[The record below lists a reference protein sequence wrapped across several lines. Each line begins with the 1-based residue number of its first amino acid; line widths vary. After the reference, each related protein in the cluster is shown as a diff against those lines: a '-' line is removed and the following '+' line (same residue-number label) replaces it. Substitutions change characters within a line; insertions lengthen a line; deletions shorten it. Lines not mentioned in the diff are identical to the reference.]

1 MGSNCEKKIDRCSS
15 DPCANGYHFRQR
27 SYKEL
32 EAGILITKGS
42 SQACLA
48 NEIVNVA
55 VVLEEQ
61 IIQNDLEDVANAFAT
76 FMDFLYGLYIDYPK
90 RLKGQVDAGWSGSL
104 GVTAFLRAASG
115 TEVQPTAQTHHRAS
129 ATSNRADSSDRTSGT
144 AASGITGLGTTSEV
158 TMMTGGSGLATILQT
173 GSVQAAILRT
183 GSGLAAIVGDSLK
196 PEAVIEV
203 KKAADAGKEIAFVL
217 DGSGSIRTDDF
228 EKAKDFIYNV
238 MLNVWKTCFD
248 CDFAVVQY
256 GYDILTE
263 LSLRDNEDG
272 ARALEKVKE
281 IKQLGRFTK
290 TASAIHHVLTNIFV
304 PESGSKNNSRK
315 MIIVLSDGEILGD
328 EMNLTDVLNM
338 PQMEGITRFAI
349 GCDFAVVQYGRDI
362 RTELSHGDSE
372 DRARALNKV
381 KEIQQ
386 LGSFTKT
393 ASAIHHVLTN
403 IFVPE
408 NGSKNYSRKMII
420 VLSDGEILGDP
431 MNLTDVLN
439 MPQMNGI
446 TRFAIGVGDD
456 LKPAAVQEMKE
467 IADTNKFFHVS
478 NYAALVNI
486 LSQLCDFAVVQYGYD
501 ILTELSLRDNEDG
514 ARALEKVKEIKQ
526 LGRFTKTASA
536 IHHVLTNIFVPES
549 GSKNNSRKMIIVLSD
564 GEILGDEMNLTDVL
578 NMPQME
584 GITRFAIGVG
594 DDLKP
599 AAVQEMKEIADTNNF
614 FHVSNYAALVNILSQ
629 LQQSITGI
637 EGYSV
642 ASAHLPSKTLYISGA
657 PRYNLTGGVFIFEG
671 SEKYVLQGEQV
682 GSYFGSVICTLD
694 IDMNGYTDHL
704 LVGAPHFHQYG
715 EEGKVLVYKLN
726 QQERFESVD
735 NLERTVVHPFA
746 RFGAAI
752 ASIGDIDGNSH
763 GDIAVGAP
771 FETDAS
777 GSIYI
782 YNGFKDGLRF
792 SQNKGSLQ
800 FEDKWDLMRPIVLK
814 LLRQE
819 SVTKQQWFDLFSDVH
834 AVCLWDDKGPA
845 KIHQALKEDIL
856 DFIKQAQARVLSH
869 QDDTALLKAYIV
881 EWRKF
886 FTQCDILPKPFCQL
900 EITLMG
906 KQGSNKKSNV
916 EDSIVRK
923 LMLDTWNESIF
934 SNIKNRLQDS
944 AMKLVHAERLG
955 EAFDSQLVIGVR
967 ESYVNLCSN
976 PDDKLQIYRDNFEK
990 AYLDSTERFYRTQ
1003 APSYL
1008 QQNGVQNYMKYA
1020 DAKLR
1025 EEEKRALRY
1034 LETRR
1039 ECNSVQAL
1047 MECCVNALV
1056 TSFKETILAE
1066 CPGMI
1071 KRNETDK
1078 LHLMFSLMDK
1088 VPSGIEPMLKDL
1100 EDHIISAGLADMV
1113 AAAETITTDSE
1124 KYVEQLLTLFNRFS
1138 KLVKEAFQDDPRF
1151 LTARDKAYKAVVN
1164 DATIFKLE
1172 LPLKQKGVGLKTQPE
1187 SKCPELLA
1195 NYCDMLLRK
1204 TPLSKKL
1211 TSEEIELKLK
1221 EVLLVLKYVQNK
1233 DVFMRY
1239 HKAHLTR
1246 RLILDISA
1254 DSEIEENMVEWLRE
1268 VGMPADY
1275 VNKLARMFQDI
1286 KVSEDL
1292 NQVFKE
1298 MHKHNRLALPADSVN
1313 IKILNAG
1320 AWSRSSEKVFVS
1332 LPTELEDLIP
1342 EVEDFY
1348 KKNHSGRKLH
1358 WHHLMSNGIITFK
1371 NEVGQYDLEVTTFQL
1386 AVLFAWNQ
1394 RPREKISFENL
1405 KLATELPDAE
1415 LRRTLWSLVAFPKL
1429 KRQVLSYE
1437 PLVNSPKDFTDST
1450 LFFVNQEFSLIKN
1463 SKVQKRGKIN
1473 LIGRL
1478 QLTTERMRE
1487 EENEG
1492 IVQLRI
1498 LRTQEAII
1506 QIMKMRKK
1514 ITNAQLQTELVE
1526 ILKNM
1531 FLPQKKMIKEQI
1543 EWLIEHKYIKR
1554 DETDIN
1560 TFIYMA

>member
-1 MGSNCEKKIDRCSS
+1 RAIQLSPLINNIIHSSLYNSIDVVSSNSS
-15 DPCANGYHFRQR
+15 
-27 SYKEL
+27 
-32 EAGILITKGS
+32 
-42 SQACLA
+42 
-48 NEIVNVA
+48 
-55 VVLEEQ
+55 
-61 IIQNDLEDVANAFAT
+61 II
-76 FMDFLYGLYIDYPK
+76 
-90 RLKGQVDAGWSGSL
+90 SL
-104 GVTAFLRAASG
+104 
-115 TEVQPTAQTHHRAS
+115 
-129 ATSNRADSSDRTSGT
+129 
-144 AASGITGLGTTSEV
+144 
-158 TMMTGGSGLATILQT
+158 
-173 GSVQAAILRT
+173 
-183 GSGLAAIVGDSLK
+183 
-196 PEAVIEV
+196 
-203 KKAADAGKEIAFVL
+203 
-217 DGSGSIRTDDF
+217 
-228 EKAKDFIYNV
+228 
-238 MLNVWKTCFD
+238 
-248 CDFAVVQY
+248 
-256 GYDILTE
+256 
-263 LSLRDNEDG
+263 
-272 ARALEKVKE
+272 
-281 IKQLGRFTK
+281 
-290 TASAIHHVLTNIFV
+290 
-304 PESGSKNNSRK
+304 
-315 MIIVLSDGEILGD
+315 
-328 EMNLTDVLNM
+328 
-338 PQMEGITRFAI
+338 
-349 GCDFAVVQYGRDI
+349 
-362 RTELSHGDSE
+362 
-372 DRARALNKV
+372 
-381 KEIQQ
+381 
-386 LGSFTKT
+386 
-393 ASAIHHVLTN
+393 
-403 IFVPE
+403 
-408 NGSKNYSRKMII
+408 
-420 VLSDGEILGDP
+420 
-431 MNLTDVLN
+431 
-439 MPQMNGI
+439 
-446 TRFAIGVGDD
+446 
-456 LKPAAVQEMKE
+456 
-467 IADTNKFFHVS
+467 
-478 NYAALVNI
+478 
-486 LSQLCDFAVVQYGYD
+486 
-501 ILTELSLRDNEDG
+501 
-514 ARALEKVKEIKQ
+514 
-526 LGRFTKTASA
+526 
-536 IHHVLTNIFVPES
+536 
-549 GSKNNSRKMIIVLSD
+549 
-564 GEILGDEMNLTDVL
+564 
-578 NMPQME
+578 
-584 GITRFAIGVG
+584 
-594 DDLKP
+594 
-599 AAVQEMKEIADTNNF
+599 
-614 FHVSNYAALVNILSQ
+614 
-629 LQQSITGI
+629 
-637 EGYSV
+637 
-642 ASAHLPSKTLYISGA
+642 
-657 PRYNLTGGVFIFEG
+657 
-671 SEKYVLQGEQV
+671 
-682 GSYFGSVICTLD
+682 
-694 IDMNGYTDHL
+694 
-704 LVGAPHFHQYG
+704 
-715 EEGKVLVYKLN
+715 
-726 QQERFESVD
+726 
-735 NLERTVVHPFA
+735 
-746 RFGAAI
+746 
-752 ASIGDIDGNSH
+752 
-763 GDIAVGAP
+763 
-771 FETDAS
+771 
-777 GSIYI
+777 
-782 YNGFKDGLRF
+782 
-792 SQNKGSLQ
+792 QNKGSLQ

-819 SVTKQQWFDLFSDVH
+819 AVTKQQWFDLFSDVH

-856 DFIKQAQARVLSH
+856 DFIKQAQNRVLSH

-934 SNIKNRLQDS
+934 SNIKSRLQDS

-976 PDDKLQIYRDNFEK
+976 PEDKLQIYRDNFEK

-1020 DAKLR
+1020 DTKLR
-1025 EEEKRALRY
+1025 EEEKRAVRY

-1100 EDHIISAGLADMV
+1100 EDHIMNAGLADMV
-1113 AAAETITTDSE
+1113 AAAETITSDSE

-1204 TPLSKKL
+1204 TTLSKKL

-1286 KVSEDL
+1286 KVSDDL

-1298 MHKHNRLALPADSVN
+1298 MHKHNKLALPADSVN

-1348 KKNHSGRKLH
+1348 KRNHSGRKLH
-1358 WHHLMSNGIITFK
+1358 WHHLMSNGIVSGRCAHTQQTHTLSSFSMDYITITSF
-1371 NEVGQYDLEVTTFQL
+1371 LL
-1386 AVLFAWNQ
+1386 SLF
-1394 RPREKISFENL
+1394 
-1405 KLATELPDAE
+1405 
-1415 LRRTLWSLVAFPKL
+1415 
-1429 KRQVLSYE
+1429 LS
-1437 PLVNSPKDFTDST
+1437 
-1450 LFFVNQEFSLIKN
+1450 KN

-1506 QIMKMRKK
+1506 QIMKMRKR
-1514 ITNAQLQTELVE
+1514 ISNAQLQTELVE

>member
-1 MGSNCEKKIDRCSS
+1 M
-15 DPCANGYHFRQR
+15 
-27 SYKEL
+27 L
-32 EAGILITKGS
+32 L
-42 SQACLA
+42 
-48 NEIVNVA
+48 
-55 VVLEEQ
+55 
-61 IIQNDLEDVANAFAT
+61 
-76 FMDFLYGLYIDYPK
+76 
-90 RLKGQVDAGWSGSL
+90 W
-104 GVTAFLRAASG
+104 
-115 TEVQPTAQTHHRAS
+115 
-129 ATSNRADSSDRTSGT
+129 
-144 AASGITGLGTTSEV
+144 
-158 TMMTGGSGLATILQT
+158 LQ
-173 GSVQAAILRT
+173 L
-183 GSGLAAIVGDSLK
+183 
-196 PEAVIEV
+196 
-203 KKAADAGKEIAFVL
+203 
-217 DGSGSIRTDDF
+217 
-228 EKAKDFIYNV
+228 FIP
-238 MLNVWKTCFD
+238 
-248 CDFAVVQY
+248 A
-256 GYDILTE
+256 
-263 LSLRDNEDG
+263 
-272 ARALEKVKE
+272 
-281 IKQLGRFTK
+281 
-290 TASAIHHVLTNIFV
+290 
-304 PESGSKNNSRK
+304 
-315 MIIVLSDGEILGD
+315 
-328 EMNLTDVLNM
+328 
-338 PQMEGITRFAI
+338 RFAALPR
-349 GCDFAVVQYGRDI
+349 GCCCLQDCCSNARLSEIPLTRRCFCFLI
-362 RTELSHGDSE
+362 R
-372 DRARALNKV
+372 
-381 KEIQQ
+381 I
-386 LGSFTKT
+386 
-393 ASAIHHVLTN
+393 
-403 IFVPE
+403 
-408 NGSKNYSRKMII
+408 
-420 VLSDGEILGDP
+420 
-431 MNLTDVLN
+431 
-439 MPQMNGI
+439 
-446 TRFAIGVGDD
+446 
-456 LKPAAVQEMKE
+456 
-467 IADTNKFFHVS
+467 
-478 NYAALVNI
+478 
-486 LSQLCDFAVVQYGYD
+486 
-501 ILTELSLRDNEDG
+501 
-514 ARALEKVKEIKQ
+514 
-526 LGRFTKTASA
+526 
-536 IHHVLTNIFVPES
+536 
-549 GSKNNSRKMIIVLSD
+549 
-564 GEILGDEMNLTDVL
+564 
-578 NMPQME
+578 
-584 GITRFAIGVG
+584 
-594 DDLKP
+594 
-599 AAVQEMKEIADTNNF
+599 
-614 FHVSNYAALVNILSQ
+614 
-629 LQQSITGI
+629 
-637 EGYSV
+637 
-642 ASAHLPSKTLYISGA
+642 
-657 PRYNLTGGVFIFEG
+657 
-671 SEKYVLQGEQV
+671 
-682 GSYFGSVICTLD
+682 YF
-694 IDMNGYTDHL
+694 
-704 LVGAPHFHQYG
+704 
-715 EEGKVLVYKLN
+715 
-726 QQERFESVD
+726 
-735 NLERTVVHPFA
+735 
-746 RFGAAI
+746 
-752 ASIGDIDGNSH
+752 
-763 GDIAVGAP
+763 
-771 FETDAS
+771 
-777 GSIYI
+777 
-782 YNGFKDGLRF
+782 
-792 SQNKGSLQ
+792 NKGSLQ
-800 FEDKWDLMRPIVLK
+800 FEDKWDFMRPIVLK

-923 LMLDTWNESIF
+923 VSDRCSRVL
-934 SNIKNRLQDS
+934 
-944 AMKLVHAERLG
+944 HAL
-955 EAFDSQLVIGVR
+955 FWSKQVCNF
-967 ESYVNLCSN
+967 YFNLCAN
-976 PDDKLQIYRDNFEK
+976 PVFTTFQ
-990 AYLDSTERFYRTQ
+990 
-1003 APSYL
+1003 
-1008 QQNGVQNYMKYA
+1008 
-1020 DAKLR
+1020 
-1025 EEEKRALRY
+1025 
-1034 LETRR
+1034 
-1039 ECNSVQAL
+1039 L

-1066 CPGMI
+1066 CQGMI
-1071 KRNETDK
+1071 KRNETEK

-1088 VPSGIEPMLKDL
+1088 VPNGIEPMLKDL
-1100 EDHIISAGLADMV
+1100 EEHIVSAGLADMV

-1211 TSEEIELKLK
+1211 TSEEIEAKLK

-1292 NQVFKE
+1292 NQAFKE
-1298 MHKHNRLALPADSVN
+1298 MHKNNKLALPADSVN

-1342 EVEDFY
+1342 EVEEFY

-1429 KRQVLSYE
+1429 KRQVLLYE
-1437 PLVNSPKDFTDST
+1437 PQVNSPKDFTEGT
-1450 LFFVNQEFSLIKN
+1450 LFSVNQEFSLIKN
-1463 SKVQKRGKIN
+1463 AKVQKRGKIN

-1543 EWLIEHKYIKR
+1543 EWLIEHKYIRR
-1554 DETDIN
+1554 DESDIN

>member
-1 MGSNCEKKIDRCSS
+1 LNC
-15 DPCANGYHFRQR
+15 
-27 SYKEL
+27 
-32 EAGILITKGS
+32 
-42 SQACLA
+42 
-48 NEIVNVA
+48 
-55 VVLEEQ
+55 
-61 IIQNDLEDVANAFAT
+61 
-76 FMDFLYGLYIDYPK
+76 
-90 RLKGQVDAGWSGSL
+90 
-104 GVTAFLRAASG
+104 
-115 TEVQPTAQTHHRAS
+115 
-129 ATSNRADSSDRTSGT
+129 
-144 AASGITGLGTTSEV
+144 
-158 TMMTGGSGLATILQT
+158 
-173 GSVQAAILRT
+173 
-183 GSGLAAIVGDSLK
+183 
-196 PEAVIEV
+196 
-203 KKAADAGKEIAFVL
+203 
-217 DGSGSIRTDDF
+217 
-228 EKAKDFIYNV
+228 
-238 MLNVWKTCFD
+238 
-248 CDFAVVQY
+248 
-256 GYDILTE
+256 
-263 LSLRDNEDG
+263 
-272 ARALEKVKE
+272 
-281 IKQLGRFTK
+281 
-290 TASAIHHVLTNIFV
+290 
-304 PESGSKNNSRK
+304 
-315 MIIVLSDGEILGD
+315 
-328 EMNLTDVLNM
+328 
-338 PQMEGITRFAI
+338 
-349 GCDFAVVQYGRDI
+349 
-362 RTELSHGDSE
+362 
-372 DRARALNKV
+372 
-381 KEIQQ
+381 
-386 LGSFTKT
+386 
-393 ASAIHHVLTN
+393 
-403 IFVPE
+403 
-408 NGSKNYSRKMII
+408 
-420 VLSDGEILGDP
+420 
-431 MNLTDVLN
+431 
-439 MPQMNGI
+439 
-446 TRFAIGVGDD
+446 
-456 LKPAAVQEMKE
+456 
-467 IADTNKFFHVS
+467 
-478 NYAALVNI
+478 
-486 LSQLCDFAVVQYGYD
+486 
-501 ILTELSLRDNEDG
+501 
-514 ARALEKVKEIKQ
+514 
-526 LGRFTKTASA
+526 
-536 IHHVLTNIFVPES
+536 
-549 GSKNNSRKMIIVLSD
+549 
-564 GEILGDEMNLTDVL
+564 
-578 NMPQME
+578 
-584 GITRFAIGVG
+584 
-594 DDLKP
+594 
-599 AAVQEMKEIADTNNF
+599 
-614 FHVSNYAALVNILSQ
+614 
-629 LQQSITGI
+629 
-637 EGYSV
+637 
-642 ASAHLPSKTLYISGA
+642 
-657 PRYNLTGGVFIFEG
+657 
-671 SEKYVLQGEQV
+671 
-682 GSYFGSVICTLD
+682 
-694 IDMNGYTDHL
+694 
-704 LVGAPHFHQYG
+704 
-715 EEGKVLVYKLN
+715 
-726 QQERFESVD
+726 
-735 NLERTVVHPFA
+735 
-746 RFGAAI
+746 
-752 ASIGDIDGNSH
+752 
-763 GDIAVGAP
+763 
-771 FETDAS
+771 
-777 GSIYI
+777 
-782 YNGFKDGLRF
+782 
-792 SQNKGSLQ
+792 SLQ

-819 SVTKQQWFDLFSDVH
+819 AVTKQQWFDLFSDVH

-856 DFIKQAQARVLSH
+856 DFIKQAQNRVLSH

-934 SNIKNRLQDS
+934 SNIKSRLQDS

-976 PDDKLQIYRDNFEK
+976 PEDKLQIYRDNFEK

-1020 DAKLR
+1020 DTKLR
-1025 EEEKRALRY
+1025 EEEKRAVRY

-1100 EDHIISAGLADMV
+1100 EDHIMNAGLADMV
-1113 AAAETITTDSE
+1113 AAAETITSDSE

-1204 TPLSKKL
+1204 TTLSKKL

-1286 KVSEDL
+1286 KVSDDL

-1298 MHKHNRLALPADSVN
+1298 MHKHNKLALPGN
-1313 IKILNAG
+1313 KH
-1320 AWSRSSEKVFVS
+1320 K
-1332 LPTELEDLIP
+1332 
-1342 EVEDFY
+1342 
-1348 KKNHSGRKLH
+1348 HSHNTPPFFHGLYYY
-1358 WHHLMSNGIITFK
+1358 HLMSNGIITFK
-1371 NEVGQYDLEVTTFQL
+1371 NEMGHYDLEVTTFQL

-1394 RPREKISFENL
+1394 RPRERISFENL

-1437 PLVNSPKDFTDST
+1437 PSVSSPKDFTDST
-1450 LFFVNQEFSLIKN
+1450 LFYVNQDFSLIKN

-1506 QIMKMRKK
+1506 QIMKMRKR
-1514 ITNAQLQTELVE
+1514 ISNAQLQTELVE